1 MLNQKDRRKTIFAAN
16 DMILYTENPVA
27 STKKLLEVINKFS
40 KAVGYKK
47 KKAGENV
54 GNREHLYTASV
65 NIKWCSP
72 YGKQYRQSFTFW
84 PQFPHLQNTDT
95 PTP

>member
-47 KKAGENV
+47 KKKLVRMWET
-54 GNREHLYTASV
+54 GNTCTLPVLT
-65 NIKWCSP
+65 
-72 YGKQYRQSFTFW
+72 
-84 PQFPHLQNTDT
+84 
-95 PTP
+95 